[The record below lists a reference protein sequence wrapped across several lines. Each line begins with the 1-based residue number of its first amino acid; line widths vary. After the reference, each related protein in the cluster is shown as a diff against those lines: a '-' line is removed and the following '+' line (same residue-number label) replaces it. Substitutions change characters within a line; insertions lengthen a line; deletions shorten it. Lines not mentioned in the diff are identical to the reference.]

1 MAAAA
6 VIPKVVEGIKLI
18 KGTFEQK
25 KFNAALAKVMVG
37 RLDFINQTLDIL
49 LKAGI
54 EDHIVITNVGV
65 TIQEAQE

>member
-37 RLDFINQTLDIL
+37 RLDFIKQTLDTL

-54 EDHIVITNVGV
+54 EDHIVITTVGV